1 MKAYFSKLA
10 AVFLAIAMLAMCIA
24 GCGGN
29 GVPDAT
35 VNGSDHSSAASDSS
49 DPQQPAEEVTIT
61 FWHTYGDSEE
71 AQFLNVVMPLWEK
84 AHPEI
89 KVEAVR
95 QDSSQ
100 YHQMIVTS
108 FGTGMSPDVARVD
121 ITNVAAYAKQ
131 GGLVA
136 LSDFAD
142 FAELSAAYLE
152 APLSTNL
159 YQGKYYGLP
168 LDTNCKAAVVNTNVL
183 KELGLNEVPA
193 TMEEFL
199 AAAKDRG
206 TYSLNVSGVGDWDMY
221 PYFWLFGGTLTDEG
235 FTKATGYLD
244 SEASIAAI
252 NKLLELHEQKIF
264 TIRDV
269 DGSVDAW
276 DGINSEYAM
285 FFEGPW
291 YFGSYEDCAAKGIV
305 AATIPTYE
313 GRSASVVGGED
324 IAVFATSKH
333 QQAAYEFAKFM
344 TSEEVQLAMLEA
356 GQLPILKSLVG
367 HEAVTSNPVW
377 SVYMKQMES
386 ARARIPSP
394 NNSAIQEI
402 WSEAIT
408 SIFVEGADVAG
419 TLHDAAARIDAQL
432 N

>member
-142 FAELSAAYLE
+142 FAELSTAYLE